1 MKTLVTGSTGLVGS
15 AFVERLLAKG
25 HEVRA
30 LARKTSDLSHLK
42 TTKAEIVFGDIT
54 EYESLPPIVQGIE
67 TVFHTAAK
75 VTPGWGTWD
84 EFEKTTVQGT
94 ENMLRASAEAGV
106 TRFLHVSSCA
116 VYGDTSQKGDIPADE
131 STPCAAQKTPLSY
144 YDYAKLLAEQAC
156 WKYHEQGKIPVSMIR
171 IGTAYGPRD
180 RLLAYHVYSQASLP
194 IMMWPGSANPRNSIV
209 YSSDIAELA
218 ILAATNDKAIGQ
230 VYNVAWPEP
239 VRLKEFTEAM
249 IKARG
254 LKRSW
259 VTMPYSVAW
268 IWCYSMETFAK
279 LRRSQKMPY
288 LTLAA
293 LRSLNTEYYLDG
305 AKARNE
311 LGWQPKISLEEG
323 TRQYV
328 QWRRAHPKR

>member
-30 LARKTSDLSHLK
+30 LARKTSDLSHLM
-42 TTKAEIVFGDIT
+42 TTKAEIVVGDIT
-54 EYESLPPIVQGIE
+54 EYESLPPIVQGID

-116 VYGDTSQKGDIPADE
+116 VYGDTSQKVDIPADE

-156 WKYHEQGKIPVSMIR
+156 WKYHEQGKIPISMIR

-180 RLLAYHVYSQASLP
+180 RLLAYHVYSQTSLP

>member
-67 TVFHTAAK
+67 NVFHTAAK

-180 RLLAYHVYSQASLP
+180 RLLAYHVYSQTSLP

-230 VYNVAWPEP
+230 VYNVAGPEP